1 MRHEASVE
9 ELLTE
14 VAAWK
19 PQRIGEVHELSVP
32 DLLTFRGERVA
43 HDIAMAILLDA
54 LLAKGLFPAGFGSE
68 PGGRIYRYQFEGLG
82 SGSESARS

>member
-68 PGGRIYRYQFEGLG
+68 PGGRTYRYQFEGVG
-82 SGSESARS
+82 TSSGSAAS